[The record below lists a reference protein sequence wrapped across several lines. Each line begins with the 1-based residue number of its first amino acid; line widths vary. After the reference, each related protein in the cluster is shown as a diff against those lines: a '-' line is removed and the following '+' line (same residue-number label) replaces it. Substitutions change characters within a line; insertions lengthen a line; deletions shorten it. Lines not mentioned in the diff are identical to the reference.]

1 MPAHAQHRCKFQ
13 ESGLEIGVV
22 VLTCSPWRPTQ
33 GKQER
38 KATLSL
44 FIFKDDFI
52 FEVMD
57 VSMSVWGNVQGSA
70 LGQGSQKR
78 M

>member
-1 MPAHAQHRCKFQ
+1 MPVHAQHSCKFQ

-22 VLTCSPWRPTQ
+22 ALTCSPWRPTQ

-44 FIFKDDFI
+44 FIFKDDFN
-52 FEVMD
+52 FEVMY
-57 VSMSVWGNVQGSA
+57 VSMSVCGNV
-70 LGQGSQKR
+70 
-78 M
+78 